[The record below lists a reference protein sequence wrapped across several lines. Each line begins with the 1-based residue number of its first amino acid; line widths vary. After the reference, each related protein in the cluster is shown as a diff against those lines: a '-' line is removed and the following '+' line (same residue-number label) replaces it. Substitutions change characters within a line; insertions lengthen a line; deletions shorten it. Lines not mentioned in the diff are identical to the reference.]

1 MFLSALSNPTGDSN
15 AFIPV
20 IIHPPFDGFCDYD
33 GWLII
38 QRRYH
43 SGSLHFNRTWQD
55 YKHGFG
61 DITAEHWLGL
71 EKVYQLTNQNQS
83 YTLSFSFDVGKGIKF
98 YAQYDDF
105 RIASEDDGYALNVG
119 QYNGTAGNSLIFNS
133 GVKFSAKD
141 RDNDGLAQNCA
152 DEQNGGWWFVRC
164 YPGNPNSQQIAWQGL
179 TPIKEVE
186 IKIKPTNYL

>member
-1 MFLSALSNPTGDSN
+1 M
-15 AFIPV
+15 
-20 IIHPPFDGFCDYD
+20 
-33 GWLII
+33 II
-38 QRRYH
+38 QRRFH

-71 EKVYQLTNQNQS
+71 EKVHQLTSQNHT

-98 YAQYDDF
+98 YAQYDNF
-105 RIASEDDGYALNVG
+105 IIASENDGYAVYVG
-119 QYNGTAGNSLIFNS
+119 QYNGTAGNSLLFNN
-133 GVKFSAKD
+133 GTKFSTKD
-141 RDNDGLAQNCA
+141 RDNDAVAKNCA
-152 DEQNGGWWFVRC
+152 DDHHGGWWFSRC
-164 YPGNPNSQQIAWQGL
+164 DHGNPNSEQITWQGL